1 LNAVFLELPVVVEDV
16 LPVPVAKKAKLS
28 LGALT
33 SLGKSEKTSSS
44 PAASPRILKKDGS
57 LGFFGFFWSVFA
69 SFL

>member
-1 LNAVFLELPVVVEDV
+1 LLKNALEELLNAVVGLPVVVDEDV
-16 LPVPVAKKAKLS
+16 LI
-28 LGALT
+28 
-33 SLGKSEKTSSS
+33 SSS